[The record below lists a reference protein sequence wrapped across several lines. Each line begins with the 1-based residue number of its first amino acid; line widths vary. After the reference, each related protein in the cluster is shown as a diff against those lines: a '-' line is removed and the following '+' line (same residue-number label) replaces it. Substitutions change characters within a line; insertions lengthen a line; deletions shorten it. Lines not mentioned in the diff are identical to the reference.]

1 MGAVSPS
8 NRDLEPGRHS
18 IQVHSTLP
26 YIFLQSPAHLF
37 FLTRRSRKPQKQTT
51 WVLILLIARPS
62 LCSSLAEHPVLA
74 DTVLRHGLFEE
85 ERWRCRG
92 EKGGS
97 VPCRPQ
103 GARRRQPV
111 RQSQAPPA
119 VLFTELVEKQPDLAI
134 VWFWKA
140 INSGDRVDSALKD
153 MAVVM
158 KQQDRSQEAIEAIR
172 SFRHLCSK
180 QAQESLDNLLIDLY
194 KKCGKVD
201 EQIELLKQK
210 LKMIYLGEAFNG
222 KATKKARS
230 HGKKF
235 QVSIQQET
243 SRILGNLGWAYMQQN
258 NYEAA
263 ELVYR
268 KAQTIEPDSNRA
280 CNLAMCL
287 IKQGRHEEAR
297 QVLED
302 VLQRRIYGSD
312 DEKVVARAE
321 QLLCELNPLMH
332 VSSPFDIGLTVS
344 EELMERLDLAMN
356 EWTPFRSRRL
366 PVFEEIATFRDQMA
380 C

>member
-1 MGAVSPS
+1 MASSKRRGGAGAV
-8 NRDLEPGRHS
+8 
-18 IQVHSTLP
+18 
-26 YIFLQSPAHLF
+26 
-37 FLTRRSRKPQKQTT
+37 
-51 WVLILLIARPS
+51 
-62 LCSSLAEHPVLA
+62 
-74 DTVLRHGLFEE
+74 
-85 ERWRCRG
+85 G
-92 EKGGS
+92 EKKDLFHVVHK
-97 VPCRPQ
+97 VPAGDSPY
-103 GARRRQPV
+103 V
-111 RQSQAPPA
+111 RAKHLQ
-119 VLFTELVEKQPDLAI
+119 LVEKDPEMAI

-140 INSGDRVDSALKD
+140 INSSDRVDSALKD

-158 KQQDRSQEAIEAIR
+158 KQQDRSEEAIEAIR

-210 LKMIYLGEAFNG
+210 LRMIYLGEAFNG
-222 KATKKARS
+222 KATKTARS

-268 KAQTIEPDSNRA
+268 KAQTIEPDANRA
-280 CNLAMCL
+280 CNLGLCL

-302 VLQRRIYGSD
+302 VVLRRIYGSD

-321 QLLCELNPLMH
+321 QLLGELNASPH
-332 VSSPFDIGLTVS
+332 VSSLLDVGVSIS
-344 EELMERLDLAMN
+344 EEIMERLDLVMN

-366 PVFEEIATFRDQMA
+366 PVFEEIATLRDQVA